1 MKRTWIPA
9 LLATCALAL
18 VLLAPAP
25 SAMAS
30 QGTSGDGALGVVVRT
45 DRDEYAEG
53 DRVGLT
59 VVLENSSGADLP
71 GVEASISLPQG
82 IVLDDPAAASVA
94 VGTLAAGEV
103 REVAF
108 EGFVRAGAFPPGE
121 GAVGGD
127 GPSQGTSSAGG
138 GMGSMPH
145 PLAGTGDGG
154 LAGVALLAAAAS
166 AGVVLLVGRRVGK
179 DRRARQRVFGVLG
192 AVLIGSACLPV
203 LASASPD
210 REVGPAVERTVQA
223 SCSVVVGG
231 KAQDVTARA
240 SYEGAPALLSI
251 DRSALSQAG
260 DLDLFELAQGSALE
274 GVLETGGLAVECF
287 TFTVLDDR
295 GNEVDSGDVEFAE
308 RWSIQGMGLL
318 KGAHTVEVVCVFANG
333 EAVSDALQLLYA
345 GTDRMDDLSID
356 REDGDGDGLMNY
368 LETYYGADP
377 DDPDTDG
384 DGLSD
389 FLEITRLGYDPLSKD
404 TDGDGVADG
413 DEDADADGL
422 TNLEEVRLGTDPVS
436 PDTDLDG
443 LPDGDE
449 LHLGTDPLVPDTDG
463 DGALDGWEADRGY
476 DPLNP
481 QGSFAAGETRAT
493 DKASATLEVET
504 SGASVEQ
511 AFILPISGTPDG
523 LDLEQTPGFVC
534 GWDFEAPDD
543 RAGASIAFDLDPAL
557 FEDPSFDPQVYWYDE
572 ESQQLVE
579 QPSAREGARLTFE
592 PSHFSIYLV
601 VDKGSFQT
609 VWDADIKEP
618 GAVAGADLSFVVDVS
633 WSMGVNDPGWLR
645 RDALKT
651 FVSNLGERDRAQLV
665 SFAGR
670 AWENQPLTGD
680 RDALAS
686 ALDALENNSGHGPDS
701 GTNGKLGL
709 GMALDALA
717 AQGRDDS
724 CKAVFFMTDGDDNG
738 FSGRSYEDLAR
749 LAAEHG
755 IAVYTFALG
764 PQVGDEHA
772 ETLRELAEATG
783 GKAYVGADEDL
794 SGVGDLVF
802 DETVDCAT
810 DSNGDGISDYHAKLI
825 RDGALR
831 TADGLAPFK
840 GIDLNLDES
849 GNPSDDYDGDGVK
862 NGDEVKVMAYY
873 HPDGQRRV
881 YLKVL
886 SDPTSAYTVSAPDS
900 RTLGILAALCYEDGS
915 AAAAEGRFYRMEEI
929 VGKSWIT
936 DKEHELYQQEHS
948 EKYYFLNGAGVWL
961 GEPDADI
968 PRGWKVAE
976 TESRSVEPF
985 GASYDATVFVRGRD
999 VVLAYRGTDED
1010 PEWIN
1015 DILGGVWNVNG
1026 EEGPARE
1033 TARRVADKYAARGYD
1048 VYVTGH
1054 SLGGYLAQVGAA
1066 ELLGTPWSGRLRA
1079 VEYFNGMGLD
1089 YAPWAD
1095 SSPAYTSERAALG
1108 GFSERTGALVGHRIV
1123 GDPVSLLGIHS
1134 GAVRSYWAAAECVG
1148 NHEGI
1153 DASHP
1158 LNEAPVS
1165 ALALLASSTEP
1176 LDAMRA
1182 YGLPSKLWMYMWSV
1196 HETDSF
1202 FYRIG

>member
-1 MKRTWIPA
+1 MAGLLVLAIAGGAIVFFGSIDRDSSRRAESETNLIPA
-9 LLATCALAL
+9 LLTTCALAL

-30 QGTSGDGALGVVVRT
+30 EGTSGDGALGVVVRT

-53 DRVGLT
+53 DRVGLA

-108 EGFVRAGAFPPGE
+108 EGLVRAGAFPPGE
-121 GAVGGD
+121 GAVGGE

-179 DRRARQRVFGVLG
+179 DRRTRQRVFGVLG

-203 LASASPD
+203 LLRRPRRIG
-210 REVGPAVERTVQA
+210 REAHNRATGAGILPA
-223 SCSVVVGG
+223 VVGG

-240 SYEGAPALLSI
+240 SREGARFCSI

-260 DLDLFELAQGSALE
+260 DLIFRARGEHPGRRARNGR
-274 GVLETGGLAVECF
+274 VVVECF
-287 TFTVLDDR
+287 TFTVPTI
-295 GNEVDSGDVEFAE
+295 AE
-308 RWSIQGMGLL
+308 TRLTPATSNCRALEHPRHGAARLGAVRWRS
-318 KGAHTVEVVCVFANG
+318 F
-333 EAVSDALQLLYA
+333 VSLRTARPFPTRCSCCTPEP
-345 GTDRMDDLSID
+345 GTAWDDLSID
-356 REDGDGDGLMNY
+356 REDSDGDGPMNY
-368 LETYYGADP
+368 LENLLSSTDP

-389 FLEITRLGYDPLSKD
+389 FLEITWLGYDPLSKD
-404 TDGDGVADG
+404 TDG

-463 DGALDGWEADRGY
+463 DGALDGWEADGQR
-476 DPLNP
+476 PAEP

-493 DKASATLEVET
+493 DKASVTLEVET

-534 GWDFEAPDD
+534 GWDLRLPMTARVPP
-543 RAGASIAFDLDPAL
+543 SFDLDPAL

-579 QPSAREGARLTFE
+579 QPSAREGALLTFE
-592 PSHFSIYLV
+592 PEHFSICLV

-651 FVSNLGERDRAQLV
+651 FVSNLGERERAQLV
-665 SFAGR
+665 SFAGGHGEPAAHGRSGCARLGARRLGEQQR
-670 AWENQPLTGD
+670 AWPRFGHERQARAWHGSTRWPPRAGTI
-680 RDALAS
+680 LARPCS
-686 ALDALENNSGHGPDS
+686 FA
-701 GTNGKLGL
+701 
-709 GMALDALA
+709 
-717 AQGRDDS
+717 
-724 CKAVFFMTDGDDNG
+724 TDGDDNG

-783 GKAYVGADEDL
+783 GKAYVGVDEDL

-802 DETVDCAT
+802 DETVAYAT
-810 DSNGDGISDYHAKLI
+810 DSTGDGISDYHAKLI

-849 GNPSDDYDGDGVK
+849 GSPSDDYDGDGVK

-886 SDPTSAYTVSAPDS
+886 SDLTSAYTVSAPDS
-900 RTLGILAALCYEDGS
+900 RTLGILAALHEDGS

-929 VGKSWIT
+929 KGNGSGGEVEGN
-936 DKEHELYQQEHS
+936 
-948 EKYYFLNGAGVWL
+948 EKYYFLNGASEAGWRVTVASPSS
-961 GEPDADI
+961 GRS
-968 PRGWKVAE
+968 PRPS
-976 TESRSVEPF
+976 TSLS
-985 GASYDATVFVRGRD
+985 ASS
-999 VVLAYRGTDED
+999 
-1010 PEWIN
+1010 
-1015 DILGGVWNVNG
+1015 
-1026 EEGPARE
+1026 AR
-1033 TARRVADKYAARGYD
+1033 T
-1048 VYVTGH
+1048 TMPP
-1054 SLGGYLAQVGAA
+1054 STCGAA
-1066 ELLGTPWSGRLRA
+1066 TSCSPTGVRA
-1079 VEYFNGMGLD
+1079 R
-1089 YAPWAD
+1089 W
-1095 SSPAYTSERAALG
+1095 
-1108 GFSERTGALVGHRIV
+1108 
-1123 GDPVSLLGIHS
+1123 
-1134 GAVRSYWAAAECVG
+1134 
-1148 NHEGI
+1148 
-1153 DASHP
+1153 
-1158 LNEAPVS
+1158 
-1165 ALALLASSTEP
+1165 
-1176 LDAMRA
+1176 
-1182 YGLPSKLWMYMWSV
+1182 
-1196 HETDSF
+1196 
-1202 FYRIG
+1202 

>member
-9 LLATCALAL
+9 LLTTCALAL

-30 QGTSGDGALGVVVRT
+30 EGTSGDGALGVVVRT

-53 DRVGLT
+53 DRVGLA

-108 EGFVRAGAFPPGE
+108 EGLVRAGAFPPGE
-121 GAVGGD
+121 GAVGGE

-179 DRRARQRVFGVLG
+179 DRRTRQRVFGVLG

-210 REVGPAVERTVQA
+210 REEGPAVERTVQA

-260 DLDLFELAQGSALE
+260 DLDLFELAQGSTLE

-356 REDGDGDGLMNY
+356 REDSDGDGLMNY
-368 LETYYGADP
+368 LETYYSTDP

-404 TDGDGVADG
+404 TDG

-493 DKASATLEVET
+493 DKASVTLEVET

-543 RAGASIAFDLDPAL
+543 CAGASIAFDLDPAL

-579 QPSAREGARLTFE
+579 QPSAREGALLTFE
-592 PSHFSIYLV
+592 PEHFSICLV

-680 RDALAS
+680 QDALAS

-783 GKAYVGADEDL
+783 GKAYVGVDEDL

-802 DETVDCAT
+802 DETVDYAT

-849 GNPSDDYDGDGVK
+849 GSPSDDYDGDGVK

-929 VGKSWIT
+929 KGNGSGGEVEGN
-936 DKEHELYQQEHS
+936 
-948 EKYYFLNGAGVWL
+948 EKYYFLNGASVK
-961 GEPDADI
+961 PDGGKDG
-968 PRGWKVAE
+968 RVSLEWKVAE
-976 TESRSVEPF
+976 TEHEPV
-985 GASYDATVFVRGRD
+985 GVLGSYYDATVYVRGRD
-999 VVLAYRGTDED
+999 VVLAYRGTSEMV
-1010 PEWIN
+1010 EWLN
-1015 DILGGVWNVNG
+1015 DFAGYQVGMTA
-1026 EEGPARE
+1026 EEPLARQ
-1033 TARRVADKYAARGYD
+1033 TARRVADKYAARGYN

-1066 ELLGTPWSGRLRA
+1066 EFVRSPWPGMLRA
-1079 VEYFNGMGLD
+1079 VEYFNGIGLD
-1089 YAPWAD
+1089 YAYWANVAGFQSLD
-1095 SSPAYTSERAALG
+1095 RAALFGYALAG
-1108 GFSERTGALVGHRIV
+1108 GRLVGHRIY
-1123 GDPVSLLGIHS
+1123 GDPVSLLGHHA
-1134 GAVRSYWAAAECVG
+1134 GAVEVYRAEPECVE
-1148 NHEGI
+1148 HHKEI

-1158 LNEAPVS
+1158 GNLLGIGVLCGIAFSMEPQWA
-1165 ALALLASSTEP
+1165 ALEY
-1176 LDAMRA
+1176 DAHR
-1182 YGLPSKLWMYMWSV
+1182 LWTYTWAV

-1202 FYRIG
+1202 FYSL